1 MKIVTIKEKECQA
14 PEACDYIC
22 AQVCPRVREG
32 ALGTVYKRENKKAA
46 IDENL
51 CIACGI
57 CVNRCPYDAIRVIN
71 LPDELNKEL
80 VFQYG
85 INSFRTYNIVSPVEG
100 KVIGILGRNGI
111 GKTTNINLISNTL
124 KPNFGDLLKGA
135 DEKEIVRRFRG
146 KEIQPYLEKLYG
158 GSIKIS
164 KKEQNLSFTG
174 KVRDVVKKNRYN
186 LVPDET
192 MERDISSLSGGQT
205 QLVAISAALDDD
217 ADVYIFDEP
226 MNYLDIYQ
234 RLRIASIIKE
244 KLKDKT
250 TIIVEHDLVML
261 DYLTD
266 FVQIMYG
273 SESNYGIV
281 SHLMQTRACINNYLE
296 GYLPSENMKFRDYE
310 IKIKGNVPDG
320 SLEPL
325 VSWPSFNAEV
335 GQFVLSADQST
346 VYRGEIVGIIGE
358 NGLGKTT
365 FAKAIT
371 GLVETDNGRLDLGI
385 KVSYKPQFIEAYDA
399 VVNDML
405 TAIRSDFLSNEAFS
419 GIMKKLGIDRVLNK
433 NVKNLSG
440 GELQKLAVF
449 STLMR
454 DADIYLFDEPSANLD
469 LEDRLET
476 INIIGS
482 FIKVNKKAAIVID
495 HDLMLINAVS
505 TRVALFDGIPNR
517 SGYIKGI
524 SRTDDAINGLLKK
537 VNITMRK
544 DPDSG
549 RPRINSPNS
558 RLDIEQKKSGKL
570 FET

>member
-22 AQVCPRVREG
+22 VQVCPRVREG
-32 ALGTVYKRENKKAA
+32 AVGTVYKRENKKAA

-80 VFQYG
+80 VFQYNV
-85 INSFRTYNIVSPVEG
+85 NSFRTYNIVSPMEG
-100 KVIGILGRNGI
+100 KVVGILGRNGI

-124 KPNFGDLLKGA
+124 KPNFGDFLNGA
-135 DEKEIVRRFRG
+135 SEKEIIRRFRG
-146 KEIQPYLEKLYG
+146 KEIQPYLEKLYKG
-158 GSIKIS
+158 DIKIS
-164 KKEQNLSFTG
+164 KKEQSLSFTG
-174 KVRDVVKKNRYN
+174 KVREIVKKNKYK
-186 LVPDET
+186 LITDEI
-192 MERDISSLSGGQT
+192 MDKDISSLSGGQI
-205 QLVAISAALDDD
+205 QSVAIAAAMDNE

-234 RLRIASIIKE
+234 RLRIANIIKE
-244 KLKDKT
+244 KLKNKT

-281 SHLMQTRACINNYLE
+281 SHLMQTRVGINNYLA
-296 GYLPSENMKFRDYE
+296 GYLPSENMKFREHE

-320 SLEPL
+320 SLETL
-325 VSWPSFNAEV
+325 ASWPDFNANIGQFTLSV
-335 GQFVLSADQST
+335 GQNT

-358 NGLGKTT
+358 NGVGKTT

-371 GLVETDNGRLDLGI
+371 GLVEMDNGRLELGLKI
-385 KVSYKPQFIEAYDA
+385 SYKPQFIEASD
-399 VVNDML
+399 VIVRDML
-405 TAIRSDFLSNEAFS
+405 ISIKRDFLSSETFS
-419 GIMKKLGIDRVLNK
+419 GIMKRLGIDRILNK
-433 NVKNLSG
+433 NMKNLSG
-440 GELQKLAVF
+440 GELQKLAIF
-449 STLMR
+449 STLLR

-469 LEDRLET
+469 LEDRLEA
-476 INIIGS
+476 INIVGS
-482 FIKVNKKAAIVID
+482 FIKANKKGAIIID
-495 HDLMLINAVS
+495 HDLMFINAIS
-505 TRVALFDGIPNR
+505 TRAALFEGTPNK
-517 SGYIKGI
+517 SGRMGNIT
-524 SRTDDAINGLLKK
+524 RTEEAINSLLKR
-537 VNITMRK
+537 VDITMRK

-558 RLDIEQKKSGKL
+558 RLDIEQKKSGRM
-570 FET
+570 FEI

>member
-22 AQVCPRVREG
+22 VQVCPRVREG
-32 ALGTVYKRENKKAA
+32 AVGTVYKRENKKAA

-80 VFQYG
+80 VFQYNV
-85 INSFRTYNIVSPVEG
+85 NSFRTYNIVSPMEG
-100 KVIGILGRNGI
+100 KVVGILGRNGI

-124 KPNFGDLLKGA
+124 KPNFGDFLNGA
-135 DEKEIVRRFRG
+135 SEKEIIRRFRG
-146 KEIQPYLEKLYG
+146 KEIQPYLEKLYKG
-158 GSIKIS
+158 DIKIS
-164 KKEQNLSFTG
+164 KKEQSLSFTG
-174 KVRDVVKKNRYN
+174 KVREIVKKNKYK
-186 LVPDET
+186 LITDEI
-192 MERDISSLSGGQT
+192 MDKDISSLSGGQI
-205 QLVAISAALDDD
+205 QSVAIAAAMDNE

-234 RLRIASIIKE
+234 RLRIANIIKE
-244 KLKDKT
+244 KLKNKT

-281 SHLMQTRACINNYLE
+281 SHLMQTRVGINNYLA
-296 GYLPSENMKFRDYE
+296 GYLPSENMKFREHE

-320 SLEPL
+320 SLETL
-325 VSWPSFNAEV
+325 ASWPDFNANIGQFTLSV
-335 GQFVLSADQST
+335 GQNT

-358 NGLGKTT
+358 NGVGKTT

-371 GLVETDNGRLDLGI
+371 GLVETDNGRLELGLKI
-385 KVSYKPQFIEAYDA
+385 SYKPQFIEASD
-399 VVNDML
+399 VIVRDML
-405 TAIRSDFLSNEAFS
+405 ISIKRDFLSSETFS
-419 GIMKKLGIDRVLNK
+419 GIMKRLGIDRILNK
-433 NVKNLSG
+433 NMKNLSG
-440 GELQKLAVF
+440 GELQKLAIF
-449 STLMR
+449 STLLR

-469 LEDRLET
+469 LEDRLEA
-476 INIIGS
+476 INIVGS
-482 FIKVNKKAAIVID
+482 FIKANKKGAIIID
-495 HDLMLINAVS
+495 HDLMFINAIS
-505 TRVALFDGIPNR
+505 TRAALFEGTPNK
-517 SGYIKGI
+517 SGRMGNIT
-524 SRTDDAINGLLKK
+524 RTEEAINSLLKR
-537 VNITMRK
+537 VDITMRK

-558 RLDIEQKKSGKL
+558 RLDIEQKKSGRM
-570 FET
+570 FEI